1 MIEVVDAAN
10 GEKVIRYQG
19 RLLASRFN
27 PRQEA
32 RDWLARRSEFLS
44 KVRTV
49 FVLGMASGHHIAELV
64 EKTEAKI
71 LVIDTN
77 EQIMSAGQAIHSFP
91 VDRVILE
98 HVKNSRDLRSSA
110 QVKKAVAESFVVL
123 VHPVSALLDGK
134 TFDEC
139 RAQLLGRDWGALTWQ
154 WKLRN
159 GPDFDTNSRIDGAS
173 AHPLTIYDLEQTELV
188 QNSEEREKLLF
199 RALRELVK

>member
-44 KVRTV
+44 KVRTII
-49 FVLGMASGHHIAELV
+49 VLGMASGHHIAELI
-64 EKTEAKI
+64 EKTEAQI

-77 EQIMSAGQAIHSFP
+77 EQIMAAGLAIHSFP
-91 VDRVILE
+91 LNRVILE
-98 HVKNSRDLRSSA
+98 HIKNSRDLRSSV

-123 VHPVSALLDGK
+123 AHPVSVLQDGK
-134 TFDEC
+134 VFDEC

-159 GPDFDTNSRIDGAS
+159 GPGFDTNSRIDGAS
-173 AHPLTIYDLEQTELV
+173 VNPLSIYDLEQTELV